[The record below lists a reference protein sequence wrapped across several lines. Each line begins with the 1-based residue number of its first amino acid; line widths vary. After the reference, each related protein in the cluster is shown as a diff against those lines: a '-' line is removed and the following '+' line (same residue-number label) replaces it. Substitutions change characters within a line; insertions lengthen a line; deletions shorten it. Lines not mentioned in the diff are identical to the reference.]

1 MQDFD
6 IELRRLRE
14 QTARQAMLRSR
25 LEGLQRRHSQLA
37 EQERELYTDR
47 IEEAE
52 DVENLEGR
60 SLARYFYSLF
70 GSLDERLDKERTEAR
85 AAAVKHDAVLNELED
100 VETEMASVE
109 RELSSLA
116 GCERRYDELLE
127 RKAEALKA
135 SGTGAGARL
144 REIER
149 ELSQVEYRRRE
160 TEEAMNAGRYA
171 ESAAEDVINCLSGAS
186 TWGVVDLFSDSV
198 FADMA
203 KYSHIDN
210 AQRAMERLRSALRRF
225 GAELEDVGGRVDV
238 SMGDFMGFAD
248 VFFDNVFVDM
258 AVNSRI
264 NNSLYSAQD
273 ALRRIRSA
281 NSRLA
286 GMLNECA
293 ARGRQLDDEYE
304 RVVTGA

>member
-47 IEEAE
+47 VEEAE

-100 VETEMASVE
+100 VEMEMASVE
-109 RELSSLA
+109 SELSTLA

-186 TWGVVDLFSDSV
+186 TWGV
-198 FADMA
+198 
-203 KYSHIDN
+203 HIDN

>member
-109 RELSSLA
+109 RELSTLA
-116 GCERRYDELLE
+116 GRSARLYELLE

-186 TWGVVDLFSDSV
+186 TWGVVDMFSDSV

-264 NNSLYSAQD
+264 NSSLYSAQD

-293 ARGRQLDDEYE
+293 ARGRQLDEEYE

>member
-1 MQDFD
+1 
-6 IELRRLRE
+6 
-14 QTARQAMLRSR
+14 MLRSR

-70 GSLDERLDKERTEAR
+70 GSLDERLDKGAHRGARRSGEAR
-85 AAAVKHDAVLNELED
+85 RRAEPNSED

-109 RELSSLA
+109 RELSTLA

-186 TWGVVDLFSDSV
+186 TWGVVDMFSDSV

-248 VFFDNVFVDM
+248 VFFDNVFVDH
-258 AVNSRI
+258 
-264 NNSLYSAQD
+264 
-273 ALRRIRSA
+273 
-281 NSRLA
+281 
-286 GMLNECA
+286 
-293 ARGRQLDDEYE
+293 GRQLAHQQFPILGAGCPQTYTKRQLTPRRYAQ
-304 RVVTGA
+304 RVRGARQTARRRVRARSHRGLSAKLTLYFSATVW

>member
-1 MQDFD
+1 M
-6 IELRRLRE
+6 
-14 QTARQAMLRSR
+14 
-25 LEGLQRRHSQLA
+25 
-37 EQERELYTDR
+37 
-47 IEEAE
+47 
-52 DVENLEGR
+52 
-60 SLARYFYSLF
+60 
-70 GSLDERLDKERTEAR
+70 
-85 AAAVKHDAVLNELED
+85 
-100 VETEMASVE
+100 
-109 RELSSLA
+109 
-116 GCERRYDELLE
+116 
-127 RKAEALKA
+127 
-135 SGTGAGARL
+135 
-144 REIER
+144 
-149 ELSQVEYRRRE
+149 EYRRRE

-186 TWGVVDLFSDSV
+186 TWGVVDMFSDSV